1 VARSTRRGAEI
12 VRVGDSVTVSRDEI
26 IDGDVVVVFGN
37 ATIDGE
43 VDGELTVVMG
53 DANLGP
59 EAVVRDDVN
68 VVGGRLNRAPGAR
81 IEGRV
86 ENVAIGPGRWPG
98 AGFPGMLGATILGR
112 VGSLAGT
119 LFRVAFVTLLALVVV
134 AFGRTWIERI
144 ADRAS
149 ADPLRAGLTGFLAQL
164 LFFPVLLMTIIVLA
178 VSIVG
183 IPLLL
188 LVPFGVALV
197 LVVLLVG
204 FTGVA
209 YHVGR
214 FLNGRFGWTERGP
227 YATVLLG
234 VLTIALVTVV
244 ARSAAVIGG
253 SFLTFPLSAIGY
265 MVEYAAWTLGFGAA
279 ILVWLRGRR
288 LRGGVAVP

>member
-1 VARSTRRGAEI
+1 
-12 VRVGDSVTVSRDEI
+12 
-26 IDGDVVVVFGN
+26 VVVFGN
-37 ATIDGE
+37 AAIDGE

-53 DANLGP
+53 NADLGAD
-59 EAVVRDDVN
+59 AVVRDDVT
-68 VVGGRLNRAPGAR
+68 VVGGTLNRAPGAV
-81 IEGRV
+81 IEGSV
-86 ENVAIGPGRWPG
+86 ENVAVGPGPWRG
-98 AGFPGMLGATILGR
+98 ANFPGMLRNTIFGR

-134 AFGRTWIERI
+134 AFGRPWIERI

-164 LFFPVLLMTIIVLA
+164 LFLPVLLATIFLLL

-183 IPLLL
+183 IPFLL
-188 LVPFGVALV
+188 LVPFAIV
-197 LVVLLVG
+197 LAMIVLLVG

-214 FLNGRFGWTERGP
+214 LLNGRFGWIERGP

-234 VLTIALVTVV
+234 VLTIALVTIV

-253 SFLTFPLSAIGY
+253 SFLTFPLSAVGY
-265 MVEYAAWTLGFGAA
+265 LVEYSAWTLGFGAA
-279 ILVWLRGRR
+279 ILAWWRGRR
-288 LRGGVAVP
+288 LGGAVAVP